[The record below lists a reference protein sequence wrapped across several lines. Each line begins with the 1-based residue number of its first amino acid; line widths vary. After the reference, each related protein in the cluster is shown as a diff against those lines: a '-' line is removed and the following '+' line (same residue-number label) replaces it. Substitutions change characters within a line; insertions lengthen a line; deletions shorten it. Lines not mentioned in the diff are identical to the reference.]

1 VGVSLLF
8 ACDFYGWLGLWLGFG
23 RFFSLGWGMEDRSLV
38 DGLEYFDRCA
48 RLDGVMDMVY
58 ICRWYGRW
66 VRSGG
71 GYGYRRG
78 VRFGIPLRHTKYWVT
93 RTVWSF
99 SFSDFIA

>member
-23 RFFSLGWGMEDRSLV
+23 CFFSLGWGMEDRSLV

-58 ICRWYGRW
+58 IWMVWMGLE
-66 VRSGG
+66 VV
-71 GYGYRRG
+71 RG
-78 VRFGIPLRHTKYWVT
+78 VDT
-93 RTVWSF
+93 
-99 SFSDFIA
+99 